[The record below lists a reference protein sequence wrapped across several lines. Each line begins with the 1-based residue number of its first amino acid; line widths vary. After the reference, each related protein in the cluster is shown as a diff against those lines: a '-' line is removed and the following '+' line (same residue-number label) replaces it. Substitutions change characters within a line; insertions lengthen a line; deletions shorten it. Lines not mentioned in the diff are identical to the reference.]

1 MKRPSLDGK
10 LPLARLLAGAALLIG
25 FLSLGD
31 ATLRAMAADQ
41 PRLPRSTPEAQG
53 ISSGAISQF
62 LAGVATTHG
71 DVLDSFMLI
80 RHGHVVAEG
89 WWAPYDAGTPHALYS
104 GTKSFTSTAVGLAI
118 AERRLR
124 LDDRVLGFFP
134 AEAPA
139 EPGDHLRAMRVRDLL
154 TMTTGH
160 EAEPPFRGNPALSR
174 SFLSAPVPH
183 PPGTHFLYNTTATDM
198 LGIIVEKVTGE
209 SLRQYLQPR
218 LFGPLGITDLRW
230 TNLPEGFNDG
240 GIGLS
245 LRTEDFARFGQL
257 LLQKGRWQ
265 GRQVVPAEWIEA
277 ATSVQTATGTDPV
290 SEAAP
295 GYGFQFWRGRHNT
308 YRADGAFG
316 QFCLV
321 LPDQDAVVAI
331 TSGIPLSQMQ
341 SMLNLVWEQ
350 LLPAMQPGPLP
361 ENDAGAAELARTLA
375 QARRRPVADAAGLPA
390 HFQAVGRTYTFNA
403 NPIQLTSL
411 KVEADDRD
419 SLSLTLRFNDGPAQ
433 RLVCGRGDWQK
444 GRLAFSVFPEQPVAG
459 SAGWVADDTLV
470 TKLIFPETPFAIT
483 LTLRFSADELSVES
497 DWNIALGPTKQPR
510 FTGRWR

>member
-1 MKRPSLDGK
+1 MNQNTLKMKRPLT
-10 LPLARLLAGAALLIG
+10 RLVAGAAVLIG
-25 FLSLGD
+25 SLAWGG
-31 ATLRAMAADQ
+31 APLRATDLDH

-53 ISSGAISQF
+53 IPSGAVLKF
-62 LAGVATTHG
+62 LAGVATTQG
-71 DVLDSFMLI
+71 DVMDSFMLI

-89 WWAPYDAGTPHALYS
+89 WWAPYDADTPHALYS
-104 GTKSFTSTAVGLAI
+104 GTKSFTSTAVGLAM
-118 AERRLR
+118 AEGRLR

-139 EPGDHLRAMRVRDLL
+139 EPSDHLRATRIRDLL

-160 EAEPPFRGNPALSR
+160 DTEPPFRDNPALSR
-174 SFLSAPVPH
+174 TFLHAPVPH
-183 PPGTHFLYNTTATDM
+183 PPGTHFLYNTAATDM

-209 SLRQYLQPR
+209 SLRDYLQPR

-230 TNLPEGFNDG
+230 TKLLEGFNDG

-257 LLQKGRWQ
+257 LLQKGRWR

-277 ATSVQTATGTDPV
+277 ATSIQTGSRTGPASDA
-290 SEAAP
+290 SQ

-321 LPDQDAVVAI
+321 LPEQDAVVVI
-331 TSGIPLSQMQ
+331 TSGIPLAQMR
-341 SMLNLVWEQ
+341 SMLDLVWEH

-361 ENDAGAAELARTLA
+361 ENETGAAELVRTLTHA
-375 QARRRPVADAAGLPA
+375 TRLPAANAAGRPE
-390 HFQAVGRTYTFNA
+390 HFAAVGRTYTFTA
-403 NPIQLTSL
+403 NPIHLTSL
-411 KVEADDRD
+411 KVEADNRE
-419 SLSLTLRFNDGPAQ
+419 SLILSLRFNDGPTQ
-433 RLVCGRGDWQK
+433 RLVCGRGAWQK

-459 SAGWVADDTLV
+459 SAGWISADTLV

-483 LTLRFSADELSVES
+483 LTLRFSADEMSVGPE
-497 DWNIALGPTKQPR
+497 WNIAFGPTQQPR
-510 FTGRWR
+510 FTGR